1 MATIF
6 LNLTNRQKRIKD
18 CRVYTPESSKIE
30 LFEGEKVLVIKL
42 FVSLGEFWMYVYFW
56 KLSKREESFKELRN
70 DIALNSHAW

>member
-42 FVSLGEFWMYVYFW
+42 FVSLGEF
-56 KLSKREESFKELRN
+56 
-70 DIALNSHAW
+70 